1 VTFDYPVEGEI
12 QMAINVLLWV
22 VQGLLA
28 ALFLFAGGMKLVL
41 PLEALAGPI
50 ALPGLFMRFIGV
62 AEVAGAV
69 GLVLPS
75 LLRIQPR
82 LTPVAAAGLV
92 IIMIGATVLTGIAG
106 PVAMAAM
113 PGVVGILAGVVT
125 YGRMRTSPIPPR
137 PRVPATP
144 RVSVAA

>member
-1 VTFDYPVEGEI
+1 
-12 QMAINVLLWV
+12 MAINVLLWV

-62 AEVAGAV
+62 AEVAGAL

-106 PVAMAAM
+106 PVAMAVM
-113 PGVVGILAGVVT
+113 PAVVGVLAAFVA
-125 YGRMRTSPIPPR
+125 YGRLKMAPISTR
-137 PRVPATP
+137 SRVPATP
-144 RVSVAA
+144 PVPVAA

>member
-1 VTFDYPVEGEI
+1 
-12 QMAINVLLWV
+12 MAINVLLWV

-28 ALFLFAGGMKLVL
+28 ALFLFAGGIKLVL

-50 ALPGLFMRFIGV
+50 ALPGLFLRFIGV
-62 AEVAGAV
+62 AEVAGAL

-92 IIMIGATVLTGIAG
+92 IIMTGATVLTGVAG
-106 PVAMAAM
+106 PAATAVMPALVGALAVFVA
-113 PGVVGILAGVVT
+113 
-125 YGRMRTSPIPPR
+125 YGRARIAPIHAK
-137 PRVPATP
+137 PASAQ
-144 RVSVAA
+144 SVHGAAVHGTV

>member
-1 VTFDYPVEGEI
+1 
-12 QMAINVLLWV
+12 MAINVLLWV

-50 ALPGLFMRFIGV
+50 ALPGWFMRFIGT
-62 AEVAGAV
+62 AEVAGAL

-75 LLRIQPR
+75 LLRIHPR

-92 IIMIGATVLTGIAG
+92 IIMIGATVLTGMTSPA
-106 PVAMAAM
+106 AMAAVPAFVGVLATFVAYGRLKTAPILAPASVGDAL
-113 PGVVGILAGVVT
+113 PGV
-125 YGRMRTSPIPPR
+125 
-137 PRVPATP
+137 PAHGT
-144 RVSVAA
+144 A

>member
-1 VTFDYPVEGEI
+1 
-12 QMAINVLLWV
+12 MAINVLLWV
-22 VQGLLA
+22 VQASLA

-50 ALPGLFMRFIGV
+50 ALPGLFMRFIGL
-62 AEVAGAV
+62 AEVAGAL

-75 LLRIQPR
+75 LLKIQPR

-92 IIMIGATVLTGIAG
+92 IIMIGATVLTGVAG

-113 PGVVGILAGVVT
+113 PAGVGTLAGVVV
-125 YGRMRTSPIPPR
+125 YGRVWTSPIR
-137 PRVPATP
+137 SRV
-144 RVSVAA
+144 VSVGDAL

>member
-1 VTFDYPVEGEI
+1 
-12 QMAINVLLWV
+12 MAINVLLWV

-28 ALFLFAGGMKLVL
+28 ALFLFAGGMKFVL

-62 AEVAGAV
+62 AEVAGAL

-82 LTPVAAAGLV
+82 LTPLAALGLV
-92 IIMIGATVLTGIAG
+92 IIMIGATVLTGMAG
-106 PVAMAAM
+106 PVATALM
-113 PGVVGILAGVVT
+113 PGVVGVLAAFVA
-125 YGRMRTSPIPPR
+125 YGRLQAAPIAPR
-137 PRVPATP
+137 A
-144 RVSVAA
+144 SA

>member
-1 VTFDYPVEGEI
+1 
-12 QMAINVLLWV
+12 MAINVLLWV
-22 VQGLLA
+22 VHGLLA

-62 AEVAGAV
+62 AEVAGAL

-92 IIMIGATVLTGIAG
+92 IIMIGATVLTGLAG
-106 PVAMAAM
+106 PAAMAVM
-113 PGVVGILAGVVT
+113 PAFVGALAAFVA
-125 YGRMRTSPIPPR
+125 YGRAKTAPILPR
-137 PRVPATP
+137 ASAGHASQRVLAHGT
-144 RVSVAA
+144 V